1 VSSALVEGGGFVV
14 RGCEEEEEEEEVEE
28 VEIGARVGVCMS
40 RVGIGD
46 LLLPT
51 NNRMAYT
58 C

>member
-1 VSSALVEGGGFVV
+1 VLSALVEGGGFVV
-14 RGCEEEEEEEEVEE
+14 RGCVEEEEEEEEEE
-28 VEIGARVGVCMS
+28 VEIGARVGVCVS

-51 NNRMAYT
+51 NNRTAYA